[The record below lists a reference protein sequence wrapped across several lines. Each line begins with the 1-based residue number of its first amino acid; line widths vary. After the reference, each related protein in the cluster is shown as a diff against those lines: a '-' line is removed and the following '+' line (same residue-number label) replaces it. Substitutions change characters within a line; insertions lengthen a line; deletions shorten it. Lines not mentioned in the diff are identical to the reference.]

1 MRRGRDYTDAE
12 FEPVGTK
19 TATWR
24 RPFALFGQ
32 LFGVFWAR
40 WKWAM
45 LGLAVLYALTLYL
58 GPKSPH
64 EMAYPPLPDAPARTA
79 H

>member
-1 MRRGRDYTDAE
+1 
-12 FEPVGTK
+12 
-19 TATWR
+19 
-24 RPFALFGQ
+24 
-32 LFGVFWAR
+32 
-40 WKWAM
+40 M